1 MMDTKIV
8 FDKSLNDIEMY
19 FRDENG
25 CLTCISGNDEDAHF
39 FSKRF
44 NISLEESEFLH
55 SIVYEG
61 IQYINLADLTGKN
74 YPCDG
79 AKILECIKGHLSEFG
94 ISEQCENIYEKAY
107 SNLVKKHSLNKIDK
121 DYDCTPL
128 NLLVQQMRY
137 RKMVGKMI
145 RHR

>member
-8 FDKSLNDIEMY
+8 FDKALNDIEMY

-25 CLTCISGNDEDAHF
+25 CPTCISGSDEDALF
-39 FSKRF
+39 FSKEF

-79 AKILECIKGHLSEFG
+79 AKILECIKGHLSDFE
-94 ISEQCENIYEKAY
+94 ISEQCENIYEKA
-107 SNLVKKHSLNKIDK
+107 
-121 DYDCTPL
+121 
-128 NLLVQQMRY
+128 
-137 RKMVGKMI
+137 
-145 RHR
+145 